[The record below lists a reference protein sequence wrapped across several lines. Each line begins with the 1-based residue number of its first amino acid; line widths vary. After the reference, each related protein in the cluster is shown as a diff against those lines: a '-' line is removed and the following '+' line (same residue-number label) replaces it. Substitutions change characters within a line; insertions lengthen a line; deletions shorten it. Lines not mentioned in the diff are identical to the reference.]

1 SSERAIEELRR
12 EIDELKGQLVGNSKA
27 VLTPEYHANNKTLAD
42 ITAKDQKLMTQL
54 DKHQQEVAQLP
65 TQIAGY
71 KEQIKQGLVELQAD
85 QTALDNAMADRQ
97 ESQEDICQI
106 HQSQK
111 NWAAIESE
119 IQHFDN
125 EVYAFNENKAT
136 NQKEIETAGLDKNAE
151 T

>member
-1 SSERAIEELRR
+1 
-12 EIDELKGQLVGNSKA
+12 
-27 VLTPEYHANNKTLAD
+27 
-42 ITAKDQKLMTQL
+42 M
-54 DKHQQEVAQLP
+54 
-65 TQIAGY
+65 
-71 KEQIKQGLVELQAD
+71 ELQAD

-119 IQHFDN
+119 IQRFDN

-151 T
+151 TYQAEIAQERIKLAEFKARKDQVISIKAQLDHAIYLFKDSFASYQEKGRHFGELSLLNKVANGKEGLWLYFL

>member
-1 SSERAIEELRR
+1 M
-12 EIDELKGQLVGNSKA
+12 K
-27 VLTPEYHANNKTLAD
+27 
-42 ITAKDQKLMTQL
+42 TQL
-54 DKHQQEVAQLP
+54 DKHQQEVAQLT

-71 KEQIKQGLVELQAD
+71 KDQSKQGLVELQAD

-111 NWAAIESE
+111 NWSAIESE
-119 IQHFDN
+119 IQRYDN

-151 T
+151 TYQTEINQEID

>member
-1 SSERAIEELRR
+1 
-12 EIDELKGQLVGNSKA
+12 D
-27 VLTPEYHANNKTLAD
+27 
-42 ITAKDQKLMTQL
+42 
-54 DKHQQEVAQLP
+54 
-65 TQIAGY
+65 
-71 KEQIKQGLVELQAD
+71 QIKQGLVELQAD

-119 IQHFDN
+119 IQRFDN

-136 NQKEIETAGLDKNAE
+136 NQKEIETAGLDKNADTYQAE
-151 T
+151 IDQERIKLTEYKDIKDKVISINEHLNY